1 MVRGEEPRSEV
12 SKRGGLGMSEKT
24 YEPHFI
30 IVWASSY
37 VKIDKKGATVDVAV
51 KEVPY
56 KEDAYEE
63 YNELVQ
69 KGVQKI
75 ALAKL
80 VKKHVQG

>member
-1 MVRGEEPRSEV
+1 
-12 SKRGGLGMSEKT
+12 MSEKT

-30 IVWASSY
+30 IVWVSSD
-37 VKIDKKGATVDVAV
+37 VKIDKKGAAVDVAV

-63 YNELVQ
+63 YNKLVQ

-80 VKKHVQG
+80 VKKHVEG

>member
-1 MVRGEEPRSEV
+1 
-12 SKRGGLGMSEKT
+12 MSGKT
-24 YEPHFI
+24 YEPHLI
-30 IVWASSY
+30 IVWASSN
-37 VKIDKKGATVDVAV
+37 VDIDKKGTAMGVAV

-69 KGVQKI
+69 KGVEKV

-80 VKKHVQG
+80 VKKHAEG

>member
-1 MVRGEEPRSEV
+1 
-12 SKRGGLGMSEKT
+12 MSAKT

-30 IVWASSY
+30 IVWASVNVLY
-37 VKIDKKGATVDVAV
+37 GDNKKGTVEDIAV

-63 YNELVQ
+63 YHELIQ
-69 KGVQKI
+69 KGVEKI

-80 VKKHVQG
+80 VKKHVEG